1 MPTKILMLG
10 RVNGLG
16 EAVSRTL
23 LAPEYKVYLADN
35 VLTGFSLAMSEK
47 PEIIILSKENHSS
60 EYIKF
65 CQWIRKEPVLSNI
78 PIIVLGPT
86 AEIEER
92 IRILDAGAN
101 DYLSTPIEEKELIFR
116 IEMLKRRDNRKSVP
130 RTMSAGL
137 IEMNLDSCVV
147 TIAGKPVMLTTK
159 EYRLLQEMLEAKGRV
174 LSRDY
179 LMERVWN
186 TDKTLNIQTR
196 TIDIHMSRLRSK
208 LGPAGSYIITVR
220 NIGYRVDIVPE
231 WMS

>member
-1 MPTKILMLG
+1 MVGRDNSLG
-10 RVNGLG
+10 N
-16 EAVSRTL
+16 EVSRAL
-23 LAPEYKVYLADN
+23 LAPDYKVHLADD
-35 VLTGFSLAMSEK
+35 VLAGFSLAMSEK
-47 PEIIILSKENHSS
+47 PDVIILLKESHSS
-60 EYIKF
+60 EYINF
-65 CQWIRKEPVLSNI
+65 CKWIRKESLLANI

-86 AEIEER
+86 EEVEER

-101 DYLSTPIEEKELIFR
+101 DYLSTPIEEKELKFR
-116 IEMLKRRDNRKSVP
+116 IEMLKRHDNRKNAP
-130 RTMSAGL
+130 RTMNAGL

-147 TIAGKPVMLTTK
+147 TVSGEPVMLTTK

-208 LGPAGSYIITVR
+208 LGPAGRYIITVR
-220 NIGYRVDIVPE
+220 SIGYRVDIVPE